1 MKNPEVTKQIP
12 EFYQFVAAAEKL
24 TPVEVTWGP
33 EFFEGVSAAG
43 AKAPHSRCR
52 DDPASCRQFPSPS
65 KARATASVTGIM
77 ASNRRTLR
85 NSEPMIGNAGR

>member
-12 EFYQFVAAAEKL
+12 ELYQFVAAAEKL

-43 AKAPHSRCR
+43 AKLLIHVAGTTPRRADNSPLPTRHG
-52 DDPASCRQFPSPS
+52 RQ
-65 KARATASVTGIM
+65 RA
-77 ASNRRTLR
+77 
-85 NSEPMIGNAGR
+85 